1 MRSRWLLVAA
11 AACLAGLVAVRVFVM
26 SRHLAE
32 ADQQLVETTAYI
44 AQMSSELGTTRADA
58 DLLVEVLAVLR
69 ADGLRQIDLRGPAVA
84 RGRAFVSARGL
95 VMLVEGLPVPGAGRT
110 YQAWVGSSDATPVS
124 AGTFD
129 VNPFGMGTVVW
140 TRPASS
146 GTTPVIRV
154 TAEPPGGSAVPTS
167 RPVLAGSW
175 GGQPPSPA
183 FP

>member
-1 MRSRWLLVAA
+1 MRSRWLRVAV
-11 AACLAGLVAVRVFVM
+11 AACLAGLAVRVFVL
-26 SRHLAE
+26 SRDLTE
-32 ADQQLVETTAYI
+32 ADQELVETTAYV
-44 AQMSSELGTTRADA
+44 AQMSSELGTTRADS

-69 ADGLRQIDLRGPAVA
+69 ADGLRQIDLRGPAAA

-95 VMLVEGLPVPGAGRT
+95 VLLVEGLAVSGAGRT

-140 TRPASS
+140 TRPASP
-146 GTTPVIRV
+146 GTLPVISV
-154 TAEPPGGSAVPTS
+154 TAEPPGGSTAPTS